1 MSTNIDISKSAIA
14 VFGATFKDNCPDI
27 RNTKVYDVYTELKN
41 NVRKVDIYEYES
53 LAKLIKENKVET
65 SELIECFNDKYYWK
79 WFNENI
85 ISKSKGAKIAAMGA
99 KPIN

>member
-1 MSTNIDISKSAIA
+1 MIELEEEKQVRFWIVCSKM
-14 VFGATFKDNCPDI
+14 
-27 RNTKVYDVYTELKN
+27 NTGKI
-41 NVRKVDIYEYES
+41 RKVDIYEYES